1 MLIPRGTSHLLTVA
15 SQLLT
20 VQGREVGTHLLANN
34 STVIVSGES
43 DQQML
48 TSESSV
54 VSVGM
59 RRGTHTGVS
68 VAALR
73 DTGGWGGRSL
83 CLQGL
88 SALNLS
94 VGTGKQQRV
103 KVIKVKSPTSKA
115 KDQQVCEVRH

>member
-1 MLIPRGTSHLLTVA
+1 M
-15 SQLLT
+15 
-20 VQGREVGTHLLANN
+20 ANN

-73 DTGGWGGRSL
+73 DTGGWGG
-83 CLQGL
+83 
-88 SALNLS
+88 
-94 VGTGKQQRV
+94 VTVPPGT
-103 KVIKVKSPTSKA
+103 
-115 KDQQVCEVRH
+115 